1 MTRSRHVALE
11 RSATAIVRGRST
23 AERRA
28 ALEEDLALALAVGD
42 RVRVSEVR
50 AVLETLPQGRQGRR
64 HPSGTMG
71 GAHE

>member
-1 MTRSRHVALE
+1 MSRSRHVALE
-11 RSATAIVRGRST
+11 RSETAIVRGRRT

-50 AVLETLPQGRQGRR
+50 AVLETLPQGRQGGRDR
-64 HPSGTMG
+64 FRDDGRST
-71 GAHE
+71 